1 MQLRA
6 KSKFAFSSAPL
17 RAGRDGAQFLVAN
30 SLSTSQRLRL
40 NLSRVVPTPS
50 RVTAPKSAHFQLG
63 EELVPACGVDAP
75 HWDPC
80 LLERRHR
87 VEAEEVAH
95 EGERHLRVRSQ
106 VLDARVHALGAGRAM
121 GCSPRRTAREKTR
134 PHRAD
139 PQAPDTLLSL
149 QRSFEPLVWRSDLR
163 HQIPDQR
170 FFR

>member
-1 MQLRA
+1 VADALEGDRTEVGIV
-6 KSKFAFSSAPL
+6 PVGL
-17 RAGRDGAQFLVAN
+17 DGRG
-30 SLSTSQRLRL
+30 R
-40 NLSRVVPTPS
+40 
-50 RVTAPKSAHFQLG
+50 

>member
-1 MQLRA
+1 VADALDGDRTEVGIV
-6 KSKFAFSSAPL
+6 PVGL
-17 RAGRDGAQFLVAN
+17 DGRG
-30 SLSTSQRLRL
+30 R
-40 NLSRVVPTPS
+40 
-50 RVTAPKSAHFQLG
+50 

-95 EGERHLRVRSQ
+95 GASAIFEFG
-106 VLDARVHALGAGRAM
+106 ARVWMPVFMPWAPVGLLSAAPDG
-121 GCSPRRTAREKTR
+121 REKPR
-134 PHRAD
+134 PHRAN